1 MADAQAHG
9 SEQQAN
15 IVYESLHYLGVRPFI
30 LEFLEIPRYVTSQ
43 VLCLLAHSLWCRQLR
58 VVDGCLVEILR
69 YAAMSGTARATTPR
83 ASLCTEAKAAGNG
96 WMDLDY
102 PLGQAEVDR

>member
-1 MADAQAHG
+1 M
-9 SEQQAN
+9 
-15 IVYESLHYLGVRPFI
+15 
-30 LEFLEIPRYVTSQ
+30 SQ
-43 VLCLLAHSLWCRQLR
+43 VPCLFALSLWCHRLG
-58 VVDGCLVEILR
+58 VVDGRLAVILR

-96 WMDLDY
+96 WMNLDY